1 MAENNYPSG
10 IYKPEDPLTPSN
22 DENPG
27 DDPSWIT
34 GPVLDMSENWQPID
48 CCIGGTQYFRR
59 YASTFLPQEPKE
71 DEQAWERRVSHA
83 TLSPYTVRIAEQAA
97 GLILRKPIQLSS
109 KNEDGVVDPYWE
121 DFAKNVDG
129 FGTDIDGFA
138 RRLAIDSVLY
148 GHSAV
153 LVDYP
158 STEAADNLAQE
169 RALGLR
175 PYLINVQSKN
185 ILGWRKD
192 ESSPI
197 SPISQIRINEI
208 VSEPLGSFGDQMVR
222 QIRVLENG
230 SWKVY
235 RQLDDEWYIY
245 QEGETTLGKIPLAV
259 TYSSKEGELISKPP
273 LLPIAN
279 LNIAHGQRTA
289 DLSHSLHVAA
299 LPILVL
305 QGFDDTDNEIGLSAN
320 SAILLPP
327 EGKASFCE
335 PASSAFAAQQGFIT
349 ELENQMSNLGIS
361 TLFAQ
366 KMAAETA
373 ESKQISR
380 SDSDSLL
387 AVVSKDL
394 QACLQEAF
402 DLAAAFIGME
412 APLVTLDRDFDL
424 AQLDG
429 SQVQQYLQ
437 LWMNGAI
444 TQETLLE
451 QLKKGEIL
459 PSVNVEAE
467 IELTGQETLNTMVS
481 LPPDDEEEEETELPD
496 PVNSQEME
504 S

>member
-10 IYKPEDPLTPSN
+10 IYAPQDDPLTPTN
-22 DENPG
+22 DDNPG

-34 GPVLDMSENWQPID
+34 SEVLDMSENWAPID
-48 CCIGGTQYFRR
+48 CCVGGTQYFRK
-59 YASTFLPQEPKE
+59 YAAAFLPQEPKE
-71 DEQAWERRVSHA
+71 DESAWERRVSHS

-109 KNEDGVVDPYWE
+109 QNEGGILDPYWE
-121 DFAKNVDG
+121 EFAENIDG
-129 FGTDIDGFA
+129 FGTTLDSFA
-138 RRLAIDSVLY
+138 RKLAINSVLY
-148 GHSAV
+148 GHSAI

-158 STEAADNLAQE
+158 STESASNLAEE

-175 PYLINVQSKN
+175 PYFIEVSAKN
-185 ILGWRKD
+185 ILGWRKSQ
-192 ESSPI
+192 SSPI
-197 SPISQIRINEI
+197 APITQIRINEL
-208 VSEPLGSFGDQMVR
+208 VTEPLGAFGDQVIR
-222 QIRVLENG
+222 QIRVLEPG

-235 RQLDDEWYIY
+235 RKIENQDKWFVY
-245 QEGETTLGKIPLAV
+245 QEGETSVGNIPLAV
-259 TYSSKEGELISKPP
+259 TYSQKEGELISKPP

-327 EGKASFCE
+327 EGNASYVE
-335 PASSAFAAQQGFIT
+335 PAASAFVAQQGFIT

-361 TLFAQ
+361 TLFSQ

-373 ESKQISR
+373 ESKQLSR
-380 SDSDSLL
+380 NDSDSLL
-387 AVVSKDL
+387 SVVSKDL

-402 DLAAAFIGME
+402 DHAASFIGIE
-412 APLVTLDRDFDL
+412 PPIVSLDRDFDL

-429 SQVQQYLQ
+429 NQVQQYTQ
-437 LWMNGAI
+437 LWINGAI
-444 TQETLLE
+444 THETLLE
-451 QLKKGEIL
+451 MLKQGEVLPQLDIET
-459 PSVNVEAE
+459 E
-467 IELTGQETLNTMVS
+467 IELTSQNNLGAAIMTTDA
-481 LPPDDEEEEETELPD
+481 PTETELPEEA
-496 PVNSQEME
+496 VTE
-504 S
+504 